1 VYEKQRERLQEKGT
15 RSAERMLKHLSGRER
30 RLMRDINHV
39 VSKQIVEFAKENG
52 VNVVGMEDL
61 NKVRDGM
68 KREIRK
74 IWFISVTGHCA

>member
-1 VYEKQRERLQEKGT
+1 
-15 RSAERMLKHLSGRER
+15 
-30 RLMRDINHV
+30 MRDINHV

-52 VNVVGMEDL
+52 VNAVGMEDL

-74 IWFISVTGHCA
+74 MWFILVTGHCA